1 MSFLYSE
8 FQEHW
13 NASVFFWMWLLA
25 DWLTFRSCVG
35 EGGGQGGAGG
45 SERSVEPVMERRD
58 VPGRRPSDKS
68 MASGGGDRI
77 SLRHSS
83 TRSPGQG
90 PSFTS
95 SALVKDSMIFTVRRC
110 SRTHDPG
117 AWAVRNLKYWL
128 WGDPLPGCPSFQGSF
143 QSAPSRWDSPTAVLL
158 TPLSIT
164 QKCLIQVSKCAHY
177 T

>member
-1 MSFLYSE
+1 MSFKSTETLLFSSE
-8 FQEHW
+8 CGCLQTGSH
-13 NASVFFWMWLLA
+13 S
-25 DWLTFRSCVG
+25 
-35 EGGGQGGAGG
+35 GAAWGRAG
-45 SERSVEPVMERRD
+45 VREEPAAQSDPVEPAMERRD

-68 MASGGGDRI
+68 MGSGGGDRI

-90 PSFTS
+90 PSS
-95 SALVKDSMIFTVRRC
+95 SASVKDSMIFTVRRC
-110 SRTHDPG
+110 SRTHDYR
-117 AWAVRNLKYWL
+117 AWAVRNLRYSL
-128 WGDPLPGCPSFQGSF
+128 WGDPLPGCSSFQGSF
-143 QSAPSRWDSPTAVLL
+143 QSAPSRRDSPTAVLH